1 METRGGLGRAARKLV
16 NGDAT
21 QVFVVAPAPFARAG
35 LRSMFEDAEMGD
47 GVQVV
52 GEAGS
57 LVEAG
62 PVLSEADVVVVAAA
76 GDEFVEETART
87 VAELVAEEG
96 TQAILLLSEDDRS
109 LPALRSLAPRGW
121 GVVSPDA
128 LPEEVWAA
136 VAAVARGLVVLPR
149 ALTERLLRGP
159 AVFGGAVE
167 ELVEPLTARE
177 REVLGLL
184 GQGLSNKMIARDLH
198 ISEHTVKFHVSSIYT
213 KLGASSRA
221 EAVSLGA
228 RHGLISL

>member
-1 METRGGLGRAARKLV
+1 V

-35 LRSMFEDAEMGD
+35 LRSMLEDPEMGD

-62 PVLSEADVVVVAAA
+62 PELSEADVVVVVVVA

-109 LPALRSLAPRGW
+109 LSALRSLAPRGW
-121 GVVSPDA
+121 GVVSLDA
-128 LPEEVWAA
+128 PPEEVWAA

-149 ALTERLLRGP
+149 ALTERLLQGP

-198 ISEHTVKFHVSSIYT
+198 ISEHTAKFHVSSIYT